1 MPRRNRGHSVKS
13 WFFLCLFSLAS
24 ELLQQSRRT
33 KRTIIQRII
42 TTISFLIVL
51 SRYNIKVN
59 VFTRRSYCNLDF
71 KPHTVPLAVILI
83 MSLIA
88 RNLLSINGI
97 SVRSSCKY
105 FGHSSSSTLPVKAGI
120 ELKNLNIFKGQD
132 APVTLDR
139 SEYPSWVEN
148 LPQPLPSLAVLRKV
162 PNEEANLEQIK
173 RYLRLTRRLE
183 VRKNNEESS
192 S

>member
-1 MPRRNRGHSVKS
+1 
-13 WFFLCLFSLAS
+13 
-24 ELLQQSRRT
+24 
-33 KRTIIQRII
+33 
-42 TTISFLIVL
+42 
-51 SRYNIKVN
+51 
-59 VFTRRSYCNLDF
+59 
-71 KPHTVPLAVILI
+71 

-97 SVRSSCKY
+97 SVRSSFKY
-105 FGHSSSSTLPVKAGI
+105 FGHSSSSTLPMKAGI

-148 LPQPLPSLAVLRKV
+148 LPQPLPSLAVLRKI
-162 PNEEANLEQIK
+162 PNEEADLDQIK